1 MHSAASTDRTRLLI
15 APAIATPGERRL
27 AVILAGVAAL
37 AFAVIVPFARVPL
50 GMTASFIPSYEAA
63 LVCIDLI
70 TAVMLFDHFLRLR
83 SASVLALAA
92 GYLFDAM
99 IIVPHALSFPGAFAS
114 AGVIGGGPQT
124 TAWLYVFWHG
134 GFALFVLAYALLRG
148 REGQGRLPPIA
159 RPRAAILI
167 TAAGVAALVF
177 LLTALTVWGH
187 DWLPAMIRGGDYSMA
202 VTKGITPTVWVLTL
216 IALVALWQ
224 PQPRAIDLWLML
236 VMWVWLFDIGLSS
249 IIGSSR
255 FDLGW
260 YAGRIFGLIAA
271 SFLLVALLV
280 VLARFYTG
288 ALDAAASAELRLAE
302 LLRTRPS
309 LDLKPDREGADT
321 FIERQNIANYR
332 VLLGSATLDGAQRRA
347 IEALLAEEEAKL
359 TRKLAP

>member
-27 AVILAGVAAL
+27 AAILAAGAAF
-37 AFAVIVPFARVPL
+37 AFAVIVPFVRVPL
-50 GMTASFIPSYEAA
+50 GVSGSFIPSYEAA
-63 LVCIDLI
+63 LVCIDLV
-70 TAVMLFDHFLRLR
+70 TAVMLFDHFLRLN
-83 SASVLALAA
+83 SAAVLALAA

-99 IIVPHALSFPGAFAS
+99 IIVPHALSFPGAFAGD
-114 AGVIGGGPQT
+114 GVIGGGTQT

-134 GFALFVLAYALLRG
+134 GFALFVLAYALLRR
-148 REGQGRLPPIA
+148 REERGALPPISQS
-159 RPRAAILI
+159 RAAVLV

-187 DWLPAMIRGGDYSMA
+187 DWLPVMIRGGDYSMA

-216 IALVALWQ
+216 IALMVLWQ

-236 VMWVWLFDIGLSS
+236 VMWVWLFDISLSS
-249 IIGSSR
+249 IIGSNR

-280 VLARFYTG
+280 ELARFYTG

-302 LLRTRPS
+302 LLRARPT
-309 LDLKPDREGADT
+309 LGLKPEREGADT

-332 VLLGSATLDGAQRRA
+332 LLLGSATLDDVQRRA
-347 IEALLAEEEAKL
+347 IEALLSEEEAKL